1 MTAIAERI
9 SNELLPLPEKD
20 QEEVLHEVWERL
32 RDLRAKKIHD
42 AVQSGDMES
51 YDSREVI
58 ADLRKKH
65 AL

>member
-1 MTAIAERI
+1 MTAIAKRI

-32 RDLRAKKIHD
+32 HDIRAKKIHD
-42 AVQSGDMES
+42 AVLSGDMEK
-51 YDSREVI
+51 YDSREVL

>member
-1 MTAIAERI
+1 MTAIAKRI

-20 QEEVLHEVWERL
+20 QEEVLQEVWERL
-32 RDLRAKKIHD
+32 QDIRAKKIHD
-42 AVQSGDMES
+42 AVLSGDMET

-58 ADLRKKH
+58 ADLRKKY